1 MDTERLRRWTIG
13 WKRSLA
19 CAGTFGAIVLAACGG
34 DASGPDVSKTP
45 VGSYIISTLN
55 GKPLPAALFSE
66 TDYTLEVT
74 SGSLVLTTDGK
85 YSTVTTTR
93 QTVPGNV
100 SIFVDSTGGAW
111 VLSGSQVQFTDGQ
124 DGSKLSAAW
133 GNGQLT
139 FSETDGGVTTTLVYA
154 KKS

>member
-1 MDTERLRRWTIG
+1 VHTERLRRWTIG
-13 WKRSLA
+13 WKRSLV
-19 CAGTFGAIVLAACGG
+19 CAGTVAAIGLTACGG
-34 DASGPDVSKTP
+34 DASGPNVSNTP
-45 VGSYIISTLN
+45 VGSYTISTVN
-55 GKPLPAALFSE
+55 GKALPAAIFSE
-66 TDYTLEVT
+66 TDYKLEVT

-93 QTVPGNV
+93 QTVPDNV
-100 SIFVDSTGGAW
+100 SIFVDSTGGTW
-111 VLSGSQVQFTDGQ
+111 VLSGSQVQFTDAQ
-124 DGSKLSAAW
+124 DSSKVSAAW